1 MEIWVLGS
9 MGATEAGRQIDLG
22 GRRQRA
28 VLAGLIVHADT
39 PVSTEKLI
47 ALVWG
52 EAPPPSARKSLQ
64 AYVSRLRRS
73 LGGGRITATAD
84 GYALRVD
91 PDELDASRFEALA
104 ARGRAQLDE
113 DAEAAWGSLTEALS
127 LWRGAA
133 LSDVEGDG
141 DLRAYVQRLEELR
154 LATIEA
160 RLAAGL
166 ALGQHALL
174 LGELRALTELHPLR
188 EQAWAQLMVALYRSG
203 RQADALAAYRRH
215 REHLAEELGLEPSGR
230 LRELEAR
237 VLRQDPALDLDV
249 PASAPPTRGPVRN
262 PYKGLRA
269 FTEGDA
275 ADFFGREALVEELVA
290 ELGRGDRF
298 LALVGPSGSGK
309 SSIALAGLLP
319 ALRRAR
325 AAPPLVAWMNPGTH
339 PFVQLHAALCRA
351 SGEPVHLAPL
361 RGEDELELLR
371 AVLELVP
378 DEHTDLVLVI
388 DQFEELLTGAIA
400 ASTKRSFVRNL
411 VEAVEDPHGQLVV
424 VVTLRSDFLDEAL
437 REPGLAELLSTA
449 AVNVPPLTS
458 VELQAAVTKPARA
471 VGLVVEPELVAE
483 LVTETAHHPGAL
495 PLLQFVL
502 TELTDRAEG
511 GELTLAALRRA
522 GGIQG
527 TLAQRAEE
535 LHAALPAT
543 SRDVVRRIF
552 LQLVVLQDG
561 GEPTRRVAVVDHLQL
576 PGVDEQVRG
585 QVLAALGR
593 GRLLTLGRDP
603 SSGARTVEVAHEAV
617 LTAWPR
623 CVRWIE
629 EAAADIR
636 SALELERAAVDW
648 DAAGR
653 GSDYLLTGSRLAHHE
668 EHARQTEIRAT
679 PLAAAFLDAS
689 LVRRATEER
698 AEEARARHE
707 RALERRAV
715 RRLRVSVGILA
726 VLVVVTSGLTTFA
739 VAGSREVGR
748 QRTAALSAA
757 SEVLVRQL
765 SYAAVAE
772 AGRDPE
778 RSLLL
783 ALHAVRVASLRD
795 EVIPRE
801 TVEALHWGLQERG
814 VPYPVEDADPLVLIG
829 TEGHRGAFDL
839 PAADLVRLAQDSV
852 SRDLTA
858 EECRTF
864 LAAETCP
871 ALPADLA
878 DDLPAELADELP
890 AQPALPLAAGAEPL
904 AGTTVEIASGE
915 SGEGADALRAE
926 FDRFTDATGIEV
938 IHTEATAIY
947 GRMERGQL
955 QRQADVIVVAQ
966 PGSLET
972 ESAAGRLMDLERYLA
987 REQLVADY
995 GQHLI
1000 EMGTVGP
1007 DGRFGAERG
1016 TLHAVPFSAAP
1027 KSLIWYA
1034 PDRFRAAG
1042 YEVPATWEEL
1052 LALSERIV
1060 ADGGSP
1066 WCLAVEA
1073 GPATGWPVT
1082 DWVEDL
1088 LLREAGPEVYDALW
1102 IRQEIGFSDPRVRR
1116 AFERF
1121 GQVAFPDGYVHR
1133 GVATAET
1140 IPFTSGA
1147 DPLFDDPPGCWLYH
1161 QANFAALFLPPGVEP
1176 GKDASAFVTPSIADA
1191 YADSM
1196 IGQFGFAM
1204 IYTDRP
1210 EVREF
1215 VRWLASP
1222 AFGHALL
1229 ERMPEFIAVNARFD
1243 HDRYPE
1249 EWRRAAGHALARA
1262 QAADL
1267 VRTDGSDALPPWLG
1281 TEPIWEA
1288 MTDYLRDGPDA
1299 LDGILARLDAL
1310 EEEPG

>member
-28 VLAGLIVHADT
+28 VLAGLISHADT

-84 GYALRVD
+84 GYALRVG
-91 PDELDASRFEALA
+91 PDELDATRFEALA

-113 DAEAAWGSLTEALS
+113 GDAGAAWESLTAALS

-154 LATIEA
+154 LGTIEA

-166 ALGQHALL
+166 ALGQHAVLL
-174 LGELRALTELHPLR
+174 SELRALTELHPLR
-188 EQAWAQLMVALYRSG
+188 EQLWAQLMVALYRSG
-203 RQADALAAYRRH
+203 RQADALAVYRRH
-215 REHLAEELGLEPSGR
+215 REHLADELGLEPSAS

-249 PASAPPTRGPVRN
+249 PASAPVTRGPVRN
-262 PYKGLRA
+262 PYKGLRP

-275 ADFFGREALVEELVA
+275 EDFFGREALVEELVA

-319 ALRRAR
+319 ALRRAG
-325 AAPPLVAWMNPGTH
+325 AAAPLVAWMNPGMH

-351 SGEPVHLAPL
+351 AHDPTDLAPL

-378 DEHTDLVLVI
+378 DERTDLVLVI

-400 ASTKRSFVRNL
+400 ASAKRCFLRNL

-437 REPGLAELLSTA
+437 REPGLAELLSTG
-449 AVNVPPLTS
+449 AVNVPPLTP

-511 GELTLAALRRA
+511 GELTLASLRRA

-535 LHAALPAT
+535 LHAALPPT

-585 QVLAALGR
+585 QVLAVLER

-623 CVRWIE
+623 CLRWIE
-629 EAAADIR
+629 GAAADIR

-653 GSDYLLTGSRLAHHE
+653 GSDYLLTGSRLVHHE
-668 EHARQTEIRAT
+668 EHARRTEIRAT
-679 PLAAAFLDAS
+679 PLAVAFLDAS

-698 AEEARARHE
+698 AEDARARHE
-707 RALERRAV
+707 RVLERRAV
-715 RRLRVSVGILA
+715 RRLRISVGILA
-726 VLVVVTSGLTTFA
+726 VLVVVTSGLTTFV
-739 VAGSREVGR
+739 VAERHEVGR

-814 VPYPVEDADPLVLIG
+814 VQYPVEDAEPLVLVG

-839 PAADLVRLAQDSV
+839 PAADLVRLAQDNV

-864 LAAETCP
+864 LAAEICP
-871 ALPADLA
+871 ALPAELA
-878 DDLPAELADELP
+878 GDLPAP
-890 AQPALPLAAGAEPL
+890 PALPLAAGAEPL

-926 FDRFTDATGIEV
+926 LDRFTEATGIEV

-966 PGSLET
+966 PFSLET

-1052 LALSERIV
+1052 LAFSERIV

-1073 GPATGWPVT
+1073 GGATGWPVT

-1147 DPLFDDPPGCWLYH
+1147 DALFDDPPGCWLYH

-1204 IYTDRP
+1204 VYTDRP

-1229 ERMPEFIAVNARFD
+1229 ERMPEFIAANARFD

-1249 EWRRAAGHALARA
+1249 EWRRTAGHALARA

-1288 MTDYLRDGPDA
+1288 MTDYLRDGPDT

-1310 EEEPG
+1310 EEEPP

>member
-1 MEIWVLGS
+1 MEIRVLGS
-9 MGATEAGRQIDLG
+9 LGATEAGRQIDLG

-28 VLAGLIVHADT
+28 VLAGLLVHAGR

-47 ALVWG
+47 AFVWG
-52 EAPPPSARKSLQ
+52 EEPPPSARKSLQ
-64 AYVSRLRRS
+64 AYVARLRRS
-73 LGGGRITATAD
+73 LGPARIAATAD

-104 ARGRAQLDE
+104 VRGRAQLPD
-113 DAEAAWGSLTEALS
+113 DPGAAWGSLTEALS
-127 LWRGAA
+127 LWRGTVLA
-133 LSDVEGDG
+133 DVEGDG
-141 DLRAYVQRLEELR
+141 DLRAYVHRLEEQR

-166 ALGQHALL
+166 ALGQHAVL

-188 EQAWAQLMVALYRSG
+188 EQLWAQLMVALYRSG
-203 RQADALAAYRRH
+203 RQADALAVYRRY
-215 REHLAEELGLEPSGR
+215 REQLADELGLEPSAS
-230 LRELEAR
+230 LRALEAR
-237 VLRQDPALDLDV
+237 VLRQDPALDLEV
-249 PASAPPTRGPVRN
+249 PASAPAARGAVRN

-269 FTEGDA
+269 FTEGDSD
-275 ADFFGREALVEELVA
+275 DFFGREALVDELVA
-290 ELGRGDRF
+290 AIGGGDRF

-319 ALRRAR
+319 ALRRAG

-351 SGEPVHLAPL
+351 CPEPTHLAPL
-361 RGEDELELLR
+361 HGEDELELLR
-371 AVLELVP
+371 TVLELVP
-378 DEHTDLVLVI
+378 DERTDLVLVI

-400 ASTKRSFVRNL
+400 APTRRAFVRNL
-411 VEAVEDPHGQLVV
+411 VEAVEDPHGQLIV

-437 REPGLAELLSTA
+437 REPGLAELLSTGA
-449 AVNVPPLTS
+449 INVPPLSS

-502 TELTDRAEG
+502 TELTDRAQG
-511 GELTLAALRRA
+511 GELTLGALRRG

-527 TLAQRAEE
+527 MLAQRAEE
-535 LHAALPAT
+535 LHAALPAA
-543 SRDVVRRIF
+543 SREVVRWIF

-561 GEPTRRVAVVDHLQL
+561 GEPTRRVAVVDHLRL

-585 QVLAALGR
+585 QVLAALER
-593 GRLLTLGRDP
+593 GRLLTLARDP

-629 EAAADIR
+629 EAGADIR
-636 SALELERAAVDW
+636 SALDLERAAVDW

-653 GSDYLLTGSRLAHHE
+653 GTDYLLTGSRLAHHE
-668 EHARQTEIRAT
+668 EHARRTEIRPT
-679 PLAAAFLDAS
+679 PLADAFLDAS
-689 LVRRATEER
+689 LVRRATEEQV
-698 AEEARARHE
+698 EEARVRHE
-707 RALERRAV
+707 RALEERAV
-715 RRLRVSVGILA
+715 RRLRISVGILA
-726 VLVVVTSGLTTFA
+726 VLVVVTSGLTTVA
-739 VAGSREVGR
+739 VAGNRELGR
-748 QRTAALSAA
+748 QRTAAISAT
-757 SEVLVRQL
+757 SEVLIRQL

-783 ALHAVRVASLRD
+783 ALHAVRVASALD
-795 EVIPRE
+795 EELPRE
-801 TVEALHWGLQERG
+801 TIEALHWGLQQRG
-814 VPYPVEDADPLVLIG
+814 VQYPVEDGAPLVLVG

-839 PAADLVRLAQDSV
+839 PAVDLVRLAQDSV
-852 SRDLTA
+852 SRGLTA
-858 EECRTF
+858 DECRTF
-864 LAAETCP
+864 LAVETCP
-871 ALPADLA
+871 V
-878 DDLPAELADELP
+878 LPAELADDLP
-890 AQPALPLAAGAEPL
+890 LQPALPVAASAEPL

-915 SGEGADALRAE
+915 SGEGADALGAE
-926 FDRFTDATGIEV
+926 FDRFTEVTGIEV
-938 IHTEATAIY
+938 IHTEASAIY

-966 PGSLET
+966 PFSLET

-987 REQLVADY
+987 REQLIADY

-1007 DGRFGAERG
+1007 DGRFGAGRG
-1016 TLHAVPFSAAP
+1016 TLLAVPFSAAP
-1027 KSLIWYA
+1027 KSLIWYV
-1034 PDRFRAAG
+1034 PERFRAAG
-1042 YEVPATWEEL
+1042 YEVPGTWEEL
-1052 LALSERIV
+1052 LALSDRMV

-1073 GPATGWPVT
+1073 GSATGWPVT

-1102 IRQEIGFSDPRVRR
+1102 IRQEIGFSDPRVRQ

-1121 GQVAFPDGYVHR
+1121 GQLAFPDGYVHR
-1133 GVATAET
+1133 GAAAAAM

-1147 DPLFDDPPGCWLYH
+1147 DPLFDDPPGCWLHH
-1161 QANFAALFLPPGVEP
+1161 QANFAALFLPPGVEA
-1176 GKDASAFVTPSIADA
+1176 GEDVSAFVTPPIADA

-1196 IGQFGFAM
+1196 VGQFGFAM
-1204 IYTDRP
+1204 VYTDRP

-1222 AFGHALL
+1222 AFGHVLL
-1229 ERMPEFIAVNARFD
+1229 ERMPEFIAANARFD

-1249 EWRRAAGHALARA
+1249 EWRRTAGHALARA

-1288 MTDYLRDGPDA
+1288 MVDYLNDGPDA

-1310 EEEPG
+1310 EEPD